1 MKTLLVVDD
10 DKLLRDGLSAV
21 LRRAGHNVLQADNGQ
36 AGLDA
41 YLNNK
46 PDLVVTDIHMPVMD
60 GLQMLSQIRADDDGA
75 LVPAIILSNDDSAET
90 LNGALEAGVT
100 VYLSKNSLDPAELVS
115 QVEIALGNQPVS

>member
-10 DKLLRDGLSAV
+10 DKLLCDGLSAV

-41 YLNNK
+41 YLQNK

-75 LVPAIILSNDDSAET
+75 QVPAIILSNDDSAET